1 MPKYLVYVPFTFDSV
16 FKIEADSPE
25 ESKKKYN
32 TGEFNY
38 DENYLYDTDVS
49 DVSDTLGEITIE
61 EVDDNE

>member
-25 ESKKKYN
+25 EAKKKYN

-49 DVSDTLGEITIE
+49 DVSDTLGELTIE

>member
-25 ESKKKYN
+25 EAKKKYN

-49 DVSDTLGEITIE
+49 DTLGELTIE